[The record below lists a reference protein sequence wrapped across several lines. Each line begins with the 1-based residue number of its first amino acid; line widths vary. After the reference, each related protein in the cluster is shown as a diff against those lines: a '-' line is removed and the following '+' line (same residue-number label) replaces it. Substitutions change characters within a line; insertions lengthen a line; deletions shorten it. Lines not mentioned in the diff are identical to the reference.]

1 MRRELIAIGCAAR
14 AGFRQKI
21 LGARDAPPGLAVR
34 RCLRQDVHGQ
44 IARFDELFGAR
55 GERLTDA
62 AVGGRGH
69 GAGAR
74 FALAPFD
81 ERGRN
86 VVSPRPDR

>member
-1 MRRELIAIGCAAR
+1 MRRR
-14 AGFRQKI
+14 
-21 LGARDAPPGLAVR
+21 
-34 RCLRQDVHGQ
+34 LRQDVHGQ

-81 ERGRN
+81 ERGGN
-86 VVSPRPDR
+86 VVGGERTESQLRTARSHGWQQHVRPRGDENENR